1 MTHRIASDA
10 PPVFQSALTRC
21 TAAFALGIGFALILA
36 LIGPLL
42 NPPALVRWDVQIM
55 EQDELRAVLGLIGI
69 RHLPIFLLALVLGHG
84 IFQLL
89 RSTGADVVIAAVL
102 PYLLY
107 LVAHGVYD
115 SLSTG
120 EPPFSWV
127 SYEPA
132 IFIWPHFI
140 AAPLGLVAAAIRV
153 ARLRRLKA
161 ATKTHS

>member
-10 PPVFQSALTRC
+10 PTAFQSVIARRS
-21 TAAFALGIGFALILA
+21 AAFGLGVALA
-36 LIGPLL
+36 LVLALVGPLL
-42 NPPALVRWDVQIM
+42 NPPAVLRWDVQIL
-55 EQDELRAVLGLIGI
+55 EQDELRAMLALIGI
-69 RHLPIFLLALVLGHG
+69 RHLPIFLLTVALGHG
-84 IFQLL
+84 IFWLL
-89 RSTGADVVIAAVL
+89 RSTRADVVIAALL
-102 PYLLY
+102 PYVLY
-107 LVAHGVYD
+107 LVAHAVYD

>member
-1 MTHRIASDA
+1 M
-10 PPVFQSALTRC
+10 
-21 TAAFALGIGFALILA
+21 ILA